1 MDIDFSVNP
10 LCSEKNQWWWIAP
23 NSLWS
28 RSTQGMGVYLRFS
41 YYMDQISHT
50 ILQIRWP
57 SLEVTHISPIHGL
70 NPDIFWRN
78 PNGFLD
84 WGEAAMIF
92 CEESGCRRPGRD
104 LQPSFHEL
112 TRVVVIII
120 IIIITIII
128 IINNDSSNSYMWYL
142 MIIRVILIMTW

>member
-10 LCSEKNQWWWIAP
+10 LCSEKNSVMMDCPQQFVVKVYP
-23 NSLWS
+23 
-28 RSTQGMGVYLRFS
+28 RYGVYLRFS

-50 ILQIRWP
+50 ILQTRWP
-57 SLEVTHISPIHGL
+57 SLEVTHISPIYGL

-120 IIIITIII
+120 IITII